1 MGLGVLIGL
10 YLEVGLFNW
19 RRAAMQALEQMGP
32 AHGDY
37 SFTCYGLTMTNQADY
52 TGYET
57 AGDYLWP
64 VEGETQTFRQTFS
77 VTLAE
82 QVKL

>member
-1 MGLGVLIGL
+1 
-10 YLEVGLFNW
+10 
-19 RRAAMQALEQMGP
+19 MGP
-32 AHGDY
+32 AYEDY
-37 SFTCYGLTMTNQADY
+37 SFTCYGLTVTNQADY

-57 AGDYLWP
+57 VGDYLWP

-82 QVKL
+82 

>member
-1 MGLGVLIGL
+1 M
-10 YLEVGLFNW
+10 YK
-19 RRAAMQALEQMGP
+19 RQAMEALEQMGP
-32 AHGDY
+32 AHEDY
-37 SFTCYGLTMTNQADY
+37 SFTCYGLTVTNQADY

-57 AGDYLWP
+57 VGDYLWP

-82 QVKL
+82 

>member
-1 MGLGVLIGL
+1 MENKTIGL
-10 YLEVGLFNW
+10 AVCGSFCIHA
-19 RRAAMQALEQMGP
+19 RAMEALEQMGP
-32 AHGDY
+32 AYEDY
-37 SFTCYGLTMTNQADY
+37 SFTCYGLTVTNQADY

-57 AGDYLWP
+57 VGDYLWP

-82 QVKL
+82 